1 MPVGRAS
8 SRELTDLDHRISAWA
23 DREAATNPL
32 VLAVERPEAALSE
45 PAEAGHR
52 WFVRLAGEEK
62 QVCTVR
68 LHLRERTLRYETHFM
83 PAPEENREQ
92 LFEYLLR
99 LNATLFAVRFAIG
112 EEDAVYLV
120 GQLPWSAIDEDELD
134 RVVGATYAASEQ
146 HFRPAM
152 RIGFAAR
159 FRG

>member
-8 SRELTDLDHRISAWA
+8 AQELTDLDDRISAWA
-23 DREAATNPL
+23 RREAATNPL
-32 VLAVERPEAALSE
+32 VLAVERPEASLADG
-45 PAEAGHR
+45 AGAAHR

-68 LHLRERTLRYETHFM
+68 LHLRERTLRSESHFV

-120 GQLPWSAIDEDELD
+120 GQLPVAGVNDDELD
-134 RVVGATYAASEQ
+134 RIVGSTFAYTEQ
-146 HFRPAM
+146 WFRPAM
-152 RIGFAAR
+152 RIGYGAR
-159 FRG
+159 FVG

>member
-8 SRELTDLDHRISAWA
+8 AQELTDLDDRISAWA
-23 DREAATNPL
+23 GREAATNPL
-32 VLAVERPEAALSE
+32 VLAVERPEASLADG
-45 PAEAGHR
+45 AGAAHR

-68 LHLRERTLRYETHFM
+68 LLLRERTLRSESHFV

-120 GQLPWSAIDEDELD
+120 GQLPWSAVDDEELD
-134 RVVGATYAASEQ
+134 RLVGATYAASEQ
-146 HFRPAM
+146 YFRPAM
-152 RIGFAAR
+152 RIGFASR